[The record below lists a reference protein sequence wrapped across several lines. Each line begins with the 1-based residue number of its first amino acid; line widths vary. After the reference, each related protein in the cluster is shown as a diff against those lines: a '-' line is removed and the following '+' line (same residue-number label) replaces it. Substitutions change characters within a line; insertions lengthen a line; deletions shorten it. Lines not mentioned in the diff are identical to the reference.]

1 MGLLGD
7 DALAG
12 HEPDRL
18 GRTGFADRFVE
29 LVNSVASQTP
39 SAVLGLIGPWGSG
52 KTSVLNLVRSG
63 LGDDET
69 WSVVDFN
76 PWMVS
81 DVDGLTR
88 EFLATVEAALPA
100 QSSTRASC

>member
-52 KTSVLNLVRSG
+52 KKMTEEIVKG
-63 LGDDET
+63 L
-69 WSVVDFN
+69 
-76 PWMVS
+76 
-81 DVDGLTR
+81 
-88 EFLATVEAALPA
+88 
-100 QSSTRASC
+100 